1 MSIAFYQ
8 QLNIISS
15 IILVLFLLY
24 AYNVLDVRSK
34 INKAYIFLLYVN
46 LALIFLQTILNLFN
60 SDSSA
65 FYFINGIK
73 SILIPAMPFT
83 FLIFIGYY
91 FSKSSVLSKA
101 LKKTSFTLLILN
113 TIMVVFSLKWPDNL
127 LLKAFPILI
136 TCFYMAL
143 SIHYIISKRKIIL
156 RIEYYYILT
165 IAAVYF
171 VLEALRVTIK
181 DNQYIWDC
189 SAIIL
194 IFMFIVLQQRELY
207 RDTLTGAKNRL
218 ALQKCLS
225 TYTGKNSEGF
235 TIIMIDLD
243 YFKNINDS
251 YGHAEGDYILRLFV
265 KLLQR
270 VFLNRGMVVR
280 LGGDEFAVLIDIID
294 ENEIRTLVSNMERT
308 FEKFND
314 KGLKPYHIKFSY
326 ACGIYKDKNISIDD
340 FINSI
345 DLNMYKSKKSKK
357 GNSKVR
363 RIDL

>member
-1 MSIAFYQ
+1 
-8 QLNIISS
+8 
-15 IILVLFLLY
+15 
-24 AYNVLDVRSK
+24 
-34 INKAYIFLLYVN
+34 
-46 LALIFLQTILNLFN
+46 
-60 SDSSA
+60 
-65 FYFINGIK
+65 
-73 SILIPAMPFT
+73 MPFA

-101 LKKTSFTLLILN
+101 IKKITCALLVFN
-113 TIMVVFSLKWPDNL
+113 TIMVVFAIKWPDNFF
-127 LLKAFPILI
+127 LKTVPVLI
-136 TCFYMAL
+136 IYFYMAL
-143 SIHYIISKRKIIL
+143 SIYYIISKRKVIL

-165 IAAVYF
+165 IAAVYLI
-171 VLEALRVTIK
+171 LEIIRLAIN
-181 DNQYIWDC
+181 DNHYVWDC
-189 SAIIL
+189 NAIIL

-270 VFLNRGMVVR
+270 VFVNRGIVVR

-294 ENEIRTLVSNMERT
+294 EAEIRTLVSNMERT

-345 DLNMYKSKKSKK
+345 DLNMYKAKQSKK
-357 GNSKVR
+357 GHSKVK